1 MKPSRQTLL
10 TAVILAL
17 AVSVSAQ
24 ESDPPKT
31 KSYRIFG
38 QLTTL
43 FERNQTGPEPN
54 QPNRLV
60 YSKLNQLA
68 SFNIEWK
75 RITIG
80 AQAEYLYWSVPE
92 ENRDRLDFD
101 RLRKGFELRRYFL
114 DYQSDLFSGRL
125 GTYFASFGRG
135 MTLYVQKNDALQ
147 FDEPIHGAT
156 ARINLKHFDI
166 SALWG
171 KVTEPV
177 QQAQF
182 GREFE
187 DEVMGGRIRAKLPL
201 NLYLGGSAVRA
212 ELERPFPVM
221 VGDRLV
227 TNDSV
232 EVWAAEAGGTSLW
245 GVLDLAGEFSEI
257 KKTEPNRVKEGHGR
271 YLSAA
276 AYVGPLSILAEYKDY
291 YNFAYRYNLPPNAGR
306 ANEAYEHNDV
316 KGPRLLVS
324 ADFWNIGSLFHASY
338 AEFDTHK
345 AATSPGGTA
354 GDHQR
359 EWYAGIEQ
367 TIGRVY
373 FLGSYFD
380 RDFTDRGLDEIHVL
394 ADFHVTVGKRGEI
407 ILGYDQRL
415 EESDYARFEVTR
427 SFLAYSISP
436 WGTASVRYSYE
447 DRSGFDKDEFWG
459 IEIQYLPK
467 PTLIVTVFAGGDPGG
482 LVCAGG
488 QCRQEPRFEGY
499 RANFTWRF

>member
-1 MKPSRQTLL
+1 MTTTRRLL
-10 TAVILAL
+10 AGVIVLAL

-24 ESDPPKT
+24 ESDPPKA

-43 FERNQTGPEPN
+43 FERNQTGPEPI
-54 QPNRLV
+54 QPNRLE
-60 YSKLNQLA
+60 YSKLKQLA

-75 RITIG
+75 KITIG

-101 RLRKGFELRRYFL
+101 RLREGFELRRYFI

-156 ARINLKHFDI
+156 ARLNLKHFDI

-171 KVTEPV
+171 TVTDPV
-177 QQAQF
+177 QQAQY
-182 GREFE
+182 GESFE
-187 DEVMGGRIRAKLPL
+187 DEVMGGRILAKLPAG
-201 NLYLGGSAVRA
+201 LYIGGSAVRA
-212 ELERPFPVM
+212 ELDRFFPA
-221 VGDRLV
+221 GTDI
-227 TNDSV
+227 V
-232 EVWAAEAGGTSLW
+232 EVWSVEAGGTSLW
-245 GVLDLAGEFSEI
+245 DVVDLAGEWSDI
-257 KKTEPNRVKEGHGR
+257 KKTEAIQTKEGHGR
-271 YLSAA
+271 YISAA
-276 AYVGPLSILAEYKDY
+276 AYIGPLSVLAEYKDY
-291 YNFAYRYNLPPNAGR
+291 FNFAYRYNQPPNAGR
-306 ANEAYEHNDV
+306 ANESYEHDNV

-324 ADFWNIGSLFHASY
+324 ADFWSIGSLFHASY
-338 AEFDTHK
+338 AEFDIN
-345 AATSPGGTA
+345 PVQGGIQS
-354 GDHQR
+354 DHR
-359 EWYAGIEQ
+359 TEWYAGIEQ

-373 FLGSYFD
+373 FEGSYFD
-380 RDFTDRGLDEIHVL
+380 RTFTDRGLDETHTL
-394 ADFHVTVGKRGEI
+394 ADFHVTVGRRGEI

-415 EESDYARFEVTR
+415 EESQYARLDTTR
-427 SFLAYSISP
+427 SFLAYSLSP
-436 WGTASVRYSYE
+436 WGTASLRYSYE
-447 DRSGFDKDEFWG
+447 DRSGFDREDFWG